1 MSSSRSQQTTK
12 NCSTHSVPVLVHTLA
27 NISSRNPEPK
37 IVLSII
43 KPVAR
48 KAGAPFTPEKYLKAS
63 QNVGVRHA
71 WIRSIVGLR
80 AHVTVLLRK
89 AKDSGLRGF

>member
-37 IVLSII
+37 IRFKRHQACRKESGCPFHTREILEGKSECRSS
-43 KPVAR
+43 AR
-48 KAGAPFTPEKYLKAS
+48 MDSEH
-63 QNVGVRHA
+63 R
-71 WIRSIVGLR
+71 GLESSCNST
-80 AHVTVLLRK
+80 AT
-89 AKDSGLRGF
+89 